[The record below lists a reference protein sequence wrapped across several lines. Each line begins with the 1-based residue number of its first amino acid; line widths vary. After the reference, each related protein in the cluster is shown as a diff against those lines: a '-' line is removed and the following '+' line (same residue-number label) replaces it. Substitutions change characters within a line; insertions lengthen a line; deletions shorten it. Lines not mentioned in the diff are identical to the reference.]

1 MALAVPIAERLMFSD
16 LPISLQEDGNEVH
29 GELSLCACIHLDT
42 DERFAKGLP
51 FAVPQNATHD
61 AGQVG
66 GCRVLA

>member
-51 FAVPQNATHD
+51 FAVPQN
-61 AGQVG
+61 
-66 GCRVLA
+66 